1 MDADTV
7 AMMSPQLIAP
17 YPSDAPATGGDSNT
31 TNLNVYYQSGDV
43 AFILV
48 GTAMVWL
55 MVPGI
60 AFFYSGLARRK
71 SALSMLWIC
80 MVAVSV
86 TQFQWYFW
94 GFSLAFSKTGT
105 SGFIGDLKNFALQGV
120 LGGPSTG
127 TALIPEILYS
137 NFQSMFA
144 SVTVALVMG
153 AVAERG
159 RLFPASVFV
168 FVWVTI
174 VYCPMAYWV
183 WNANGWAFNLGVL
196 DYAGGGPVEIGSGV
210 GALAYSF
217 VLGPRRNSPAE
228 MVVVHRPH
236 SVTSVVLGTAFL
248 WFGWMAFNGGSAFGA
263 NIRAAI
269 SITGTNIAGAMGG
282 ITWCA
287 LDFRLERSFTMVGFC
302 SGVIAG
308 LVAATP
314 SSGYIDPSTSV
325 AVGVL
330 AGAICNYAT
339 KFKYLVKID
348 DAMDVFAEHGVGG
361 MVGLI
366 CCALFG
372 ADYIT
377 ALDGVNYG
385 IGGFFS
391 QHYSQIWKQIVWIL
405 ACTGWTFVMTCLVCY
420 VINIIPGCKLRAS
433 EDGEMKG
440 IDEDQ
445 IGEFAFD
452 YVEARRNF
460 MTWGV
465 SPQAIEGEQA
475 SDESSSG
482 SQTGNGKGKNK
493 AEKDAYEMQMLQS
506 GQAIGG
512 SAAHQHNVHNA
523 GDDIQPTSSG
533 SHAGVLDGEIP
544 GGQRQQTGAER
555 GDTLAGGD
563 GLQRAAEASHSKTPQ
578 Y

>member
-1 MDADTV
+1 MATPV
-7 AMMSPQLIAP
+7 LTLP
-17 YPSDAPATGGDSNT
+17 YPTDAPATGGNSLDM
-31 TNLNVYYQSGDV
+31 NLNLYYQTGDM

-48 GTAMVWL
+48 GTAMVWF

-80 MVAVSV
+80 MVAVAV

-94 GFSLAFSKTGT
+94 GFSLAFSTTGT
-105 SGFIGDLKNFALQGV
+105 SGFIGDLHNFALKNV
-120 LGGPSTG
+120 LAGPATG
-127 TALIPEILYS
+127 TALVPEILYA
-137 NFQSMFA
+137 NFQGMFA

-159 RLFPASVFV
+159 RLFPGAVFI
-168 FVWVTI
+168 FLWVTL

-183 WNANGWAFNLGVL
+183 WNQGGWAFKLGVL

-217 VLGPRRNSPAE
+217 ILGPRRNSPSE

-263 NIRAAI
+263 NLRAAL
-269 SITGTNIAGAMGG
+269 SITGTNIAGSLGG
-282 ITWCA
+282 LTWCL

-314 SSGYIDPSTSV
+314 SSGYIGPSASV
-325 AVGVL
+325 AVGIL
-330 AGAICNYAT
+330 AGAVCNYAT
-339 KFKYLVKID
+339 KLKYLVRID

-361 MVGLI
+361 MLGLLA
-366 CCALFG
+366 CAFFG
-372 ADYIT
+372 ADYVT

-391 QHYSQIWKQIVWIL
+391 HHYSAIWKQIVWIL
-405 ACTGWTFVMTCLVCY
+405 ACTGWTWTMTCLICV
-420 VINIIPGCKLRAS
+420 VLNFIPGLKLRAS

-452 YVEARRNF
+452 YVEARRTPF
-460 MTWGV
+460 ATWGV
-465 SPQAIEGEQA
+465 AVDGVNVDPTTGDPKGKQKMIEAQEGYEMQETNHRQQMQQETLSEKEQG
-475 SDESSSG
+475 SSSSG
-482 SQTGNGKGKNK
+482 AT
-493 AEKDAYEMQMLQS
+493 
-506 GQAIGG
+506 
-512 SAAHQHNVHNA
+512 V
-523 GDDIQPTSSG
+523 
-533 SHAGVLDGEIP
+533 DGIP
-544 GGQRQQTGAER
+544 MGQRQVAE
-555 GDTLAGGD
+555 
-563 GLQRAAEASHSKTPQ
+563 Q
-578 Y
+578 

>member
-1 MDADTV
+1 MDADVV
-7 AMMSPQLIAP
+7 AAMTPQLIAP
-17 YPSDAPATGGDSNT
+17 YPSDAPATGGDSLT
-31 TNLNVYYQSGDV
+31 TNLNQYYQSGDM
-43 AFILV
+43 AFILI

-80 MVAVSV
+80 IVAVSV
-86 TQFQWYFW
+86 TQFTWYFW

-105 SGFIGDLKNFALQGV
+105 SGFIGDLGNFAYINV
-120 LGGPSTG
+120 LGAPATG
-127 TALIPEILYS
+127 TALVPEILYA
-137 NFQSMFA
+137 NFQAMFA
-144 SVTVALVMG
+144 SVTIALVMG

-159 RLFPASVFV
+159 RLFPASIFI

-183 WNANGWAFNLGVL
+183 WNSNGWAFKLGVL

-236 SVTSVVLGTAFL
+236 SVTSVVLGTSFL

-263 NIRAAI
+263 NLRAAI
-269 SITGTNIAGAMGG
+269 SITATNIAGALGG

-287 LDFRLERSFTMVGFC
+287 LDYRLERSFTMVGFC

-314 SSGYIDPSTSV
+314 SSGYVGPSASV

-339 KFKYLVKID
+339 KFKYLVRID

-361 MVGLI
+361 IVGLL
-366 CCALFG
+366 CCAFFG

-377 ALDGVNYG
+377 ALDGINYG
-385 IGGFFS
+385 VGGWFAH
-391 QHYSQIWKQIVWIL
+391 HYAQIWKQIVWIL
-405 ACTGWTFVMTCLVCY
+405 ACIGWTWVMTCIICY
-420 VINIIPGCKLRAS
+420 AINIIPGLALRAS
-433 EDGEMKG
+433 EEGELTG
-440 IDEDQ
+440 IDEYQ
-445 IGEFAFD
+445 IGEFAVD

-460 MTWGV
+460 LTWGAN
-465 SPQAIEGEQA
+465 PATIEGENA
-475 SDESSSG
+475 SDESSDS
-482 SQTGNGKGKNK
+482 TGNGKGKNK
-493 AEKDAYEMQMLQS
+493 AETDADRQRGYEMQLLQS
-506 GQAIGG
+506 GSKIHDGVSPA
-512 SAAHQHNVHNA
+512 STSH
-523 GDDIQPTSSG
+523 DIESSG
-533 SHAGVLDGEIP
+533 HAVP
-544 GGQRQQTGAER
+544 AGQRQATGAEQ
-555 GDTLAGGD
+555 GNTIEGGD
-563 GLQRAAEASHSKTPQ
+563 DLQHVLEGKSRAT

>member
-1 MDADTV
+1 
-7 AMMSPQLIAP
+7 
-17 YPSDAPATGGDSNT
+17 
-31 TNLNVYYQSGDV
+31 
-43 AFILV
+43 
-48 GTAMVWL
+48 
-55 MVPGI
+55 
-60 AFFYSGLARRK
+60 
-71 SALSMLWIC
+71 
-80 MVAVSV
+80 MVAVAI

-105 SGFIGDLKNFALQGV
+105 SGFIGDLKNFALRNV
-120 LGGPSTG
+120 LAGPSTG
-127 TALIPEILYS
+127 TALIPEILYA

-144 SVTVALVMG
+144 SVTISLVMG

-159 RLFPASVFV
+159 RLFPASVFI

-183 WNANGWAFNLGVL
+183 WNQSGWAYKLGVL

-217 VLGPRRNSPAE
+217 ILGARRNSPSE

-236 SVTSVVLGTAFL
+236 SVTSVVIGTSFL

-263 NIRAAI
+263 NLRAI
-269 SITGTNIAGAMGG
+269 VSITSTNIAGSMGG
-282 ITWCA
+282 LTWCL

-302 SGVIAG
+302 SGAVAG

-314 SSGYIDPSTSV
+314 SSGYINISTSV

-330 AGAICNYAT
+330 AGACCNYAT

-361 MVGLI
+361 MVGLL

-377 ALDGVNYG
+377 SLDAVTYG
-385 IGGFFS
+385 TGGWLS
-391 QHYSQIWKQIVWIL
+391 HHWSQIWKQIVWIL
-405 ACTGWTFVMTCLVCY
+405 ACTGWTFFMTCLICF
-420 VINIIPGCKLRAS
+420 VIDKIPGLKLRTS

-460 MTWGV
+460 LTWGV
-465 SPQAIEGEQA
+465 SPTIEGENSSEEGA
-475 SDESSSG
+475 GSDNSL
-482 SQTGNGKGKNK
+482 NGKGKAK
-493 AEKDAYEMQMLQS
+493 ADQARQEAGNYEMQLLS
-506 GQAIGG
+506 GQPADNQEGTI
-512 SAAHQHNVHNA
+512 
-523 GDDIQPTSSG
+523 
-533 SHAGVLDGEIP
+533 
-544 GGQRQQTGAER
+544 GGQRQQTAGER
-555 GDTLAGGD
+555 GGIVAGGD
-563 GLQRAAEASHSKTPQ
+563 QLQREREGEDSGSSSRTHEPIPDDPPSGQRQEANNSGATGT